1 MRIDRLDH
9 IVLTV
14 VDISATIA
22 FYSRVLG
29 MQEITFGDQRKA
41 LIFGQQ
47 KINLHSAGRPIAPHA
62 ASPTPGSA
70 DLCFIVPVVSK
81 KCSPICRPAE
91 SPWKPVRYHALE
103 PRGRSFRST
112 FGIPMAIC
120 WRWPRMISR
129 YNCHDR

>member
-41 LIFGQQ
+41 LVFGQQ

-70 DLCFIVPVVSK
+70 DLCFIVTGGIQEMLTHLQTCGV
-81 KCSPICRPAE
+81 
-91 SPWKPVRYHALE
+91 ALE
-103 PRGRSFRST
+103 AGPVPRTGATGPIISAYFRDPDGNLLEVATYDHS
-112 FGIPMAIC
+112 GHG
-120 WRWPRMISR
+120 S
-129 YNCHDR
+129 